1 MHLLATW
8 AAWLFA
14 EGGTH
19 ARIHPPRRER
29 PRRSRTELLSLC
41 ASPESRTC
49 GSATLRAAAAG
60 PAACPN
66 IVTRS
71 VRSACAA
78 DADGC
83 FCSGRRRLRFW
94 AGQNNS
100 DHFFRGL
107 INNRVQQQQI
117 GSDRSSLSLESHWWR
132 RRSRY
137 LPLRKWATASSLI
150 LYLYLFF
157 FFFSLFCF
165 YGLALCVLVA
175 MTTESCAW
183 PRVRMKERER
193 EWLAS
198 SDVEVVRVCFFL
210 PCRQKTHK
218 CHFVKNL
225 KLWADSVGCL
235 KVSVLKK
242 KKDCFTS

>member
-1 MHLLATW
+1 MHLLARW

-14 EGGTH
+14 EGSTH

-29 PRRSRTELLSLC
+29 PHRSRTELLSLC

-71 VRSACAA
+71 VRSARAA

-83 FCSGRRRLRFW
+83 FCSGGRRLRFW

-100 DHFFRGL
+100 DHFFSET
-107 INNRVQQQQI
+107 NQQQGTTATNRKRQK
-117 GSDRSSLSLESHWWR
+117 
-132 RRSRY
+132 
-137 LPLRKWATASSLI
+137 LPFTREPLVAPSIKVRLRKWATASSLI
-150 LYLYLFF
+150 LYLYLFLY
-157 FFFSLFCF
+157 FFSLFCF

-183 PRVRMKERER
+183 PRARMKERER

-198 SDVEVVRVCFFL
+198 SDVEVDRGGDAMIP
-210 PCRQKTHK
+210 PCV
-218 CHFVKNL
+218 FVF
-225 KLWADSVGCL
+225 AASPEDTQ
-235 KVSVLKK
+235 VSF
-242 KKDCFTS
+242 C

>member
-1 MHLLATW
+1 MHLLARW

-29 PRRSRTELLSLC
+29 PHRSRTELLSLC

-71 VRSACAA
+71 VRSARAA

-83 FCSGRRRLRFW
+83 FCSGGRRLRFW

-100 DHFFRGL
+100 DLFFRRL

-117 GSDRSSLSLESHWWR
+117 GRDRSSLSLESHWWR

-137 LPLRKWATASSLI
+137 GLESGRQRALWFCI
-150 LYLYLFF
+150 YIYFYI
-157 FFFSLFCF
+157 FFSLFCF

-183 PRVRMKERER
+183 PRARMKERER

-198 SDVEVVRVCFFL
+198 SDVEVDRGGDAMISPCVFL
-210 PCRQKTHK
+210 FAASPEDTQ
-218 CHFVKNL
+218 
-225 KLWADSVGCL
+225 
-235 KVSVLKK
+235 VSF
-242 KKDCFTS
+242 C